1 MKNLIM
7 ISVIL
12 FVGSFSST
20 AYGQFIVKGGP
31 GVSGVTMKERGGV
44 RNSNF
49 RSSFS
54 FHVGGAYEIEVS
66 DFISI
71 EPGVSFTGKGF
82 NVARRGTDLNA
93 RMLFIE
99 VPIAVKGYFLDIGD
113 GGRLFGLAGGYTSFM
128 LSYKLNGVKQPIGNT
143 TEDRL
148 KRFDMGLTFG
158 AGVELFES
166 LVIVPSFDFGLA
178 NLSNTS
184 NEINRINVFKLTVG
198 YKF

>member
-1 MKNLIM
+1 MKKTIK
-7 ISVIL
+7 ISIIL
-12 FVGSFSST
+12 LVGLFNCT
-20 AYGQFIVKGGP
+20 TYGQFIVKGGP
-31 GVSGVTMKERGGV
+31 GISGVTVKERGGV
-44 RNSNF
+44 RDNDF

-82 NVARRGTDLNA
+82 NVARSGADLNA

-128 LSYKLNGVKQPIGNT
+128 LSYKLNGVKRPIGNT
-143 TEDRL
+143 TEDVV

-166 LVIVPSFDFGLA
+166 LVIVPSFDLGLA